1 MHGISF
7 LLNIDDILN
16 MKEFKD
22 KVAVITG
29 AASGIG
35 QGLAEKCAIEG
46 MKVVISDIDER
57 RLKRLERK
65 FKRERTQVLSV
76 VVDVSKANAVEDL
89 AKQTIE
95 TFGEVNLLFNNAGIA
110 VPNLVWEY
118 DLKEWEQVLGVNL
131 WGVIHGI
138 RTFLPIML
146 KQGNECHIVNTSSIE
161 GVISNGVGGAT
172 YGVCKHAL
180 MHLTERLAF
189 ELEENGPNIKVSVLC
204 PGFVKTNIFLS
215 ALSRISEKR
224 RKELLSSE
232 GRSEERAKEIQTL
245 MEGSPMLLPNEV
257 ADIVFQAI
265 KKEKLYIFTH
275 KDSFWKEQVKK
286 RFDAILQSFED

>member
-1 MHGISF
+1 
-7 LLNIDDILN
+7 

-22 KVAVITG
+22 KVAVVTG

-35 QGLAEKCAIEG
+35 QGLAERCAKEG
-46 MKVVISDIDER
+46 MKVVISDVDEK
-57 RLKRLERK
+57 RLRRLERK
-65 FKRERTQVLSV
+65 LNREGVPVLSV
-76 VVDVSKANAVEDL
+76 LADVSKASEVDDL
-89 AKQTIE
+89 AKKTLE
-95 TFGEVNLLFNNAGIA
+95 TFGEVHLLFNNAGIA
-110 VPNLVWEY
+110 IPNLAWEY

-131 WGVIHGI
+131 WGVLHGI
-138 RTFLPIML
+138 HTFIPIML

-161 GVISNGVGGAT
+161 GVISNRVGGAT

-180 MHLTERLAF
+180 LHLTERLAL

-215 ALSRISEKR
+215 ALNRITEDR
-224 RKELLSSE
+224 RKEILNPEE
-232 GRSEERAKEIQTL
+232 GSEERAELIKEL
-245 MEGSPMLLPNEV
+245 MESSPMLLPDEV

-275 KDSFWKEQVKK
+275 KDAFWKELVKE
-286 RFDAILQSFED
+286 RFDAILQSFDE

>member
-1 MHGISF
+1 
-7 LLNIDDILN
+7 

-35 QGLAEKCAIEG
+35 QGLAQKCAKEG
-46 MKVVISDIDER
+46 MKIVISDIDER

-65 FKRERTQVLSV
+65 LKREGKQVLSV
-76 VVDVSKANAVEDL
+76 LADVSKASAVEAL
-89 AKQTIE
+89 AKKTIE
-95 TFGEVNLLFNNAGIA
+95 IFGEVHLLFNNAGIGI
-110 VPNLVWEY
+110 PNLAWEY
-118 DLKEWEQVLGVNL
+118 DLKDWEEVLGVNL

-138 RTFLPIML
+138 HSFIPIML
-146 KQGNECHIVNTSSIE
+146 KQGNKCHIVNTSSIE
-161 GVISNGVGGAT
+161 GVISNGIGGAT

-180 MHLTERLAF
+180 VHLTERLAF
-189 ELEENGPNIKVSVLC
+189 ELEENGSNIKVSVLC

-215 ALSRISEKR
+215 ALSRVSEDR
-224 RKELLSSE
+224 RKELLSPE
-232 GRSEERAKEIQTL
+232 ERSEERVEEIQTL
-245 MEGSPMLLPNEV
+245 MEGSPMLLPDEV

-275 KDSFWKEQVKK
+275 KDSFWKERVKE
-286 RFDAILQSFED
+286 RFDAILQAFED

>member
-1 MHGISF
+1 
-7 LLNIDDILN
+7 

-35 QGLAEKCAIEG
+35 QGLAERCAKEG
-46 MKVVISDIDER
+46 MKVVISDVDEK
-57 RLKRLERK
+57 RLRRLERK
-65 FKRERTQVLSV
+65 LNREGAQVLSV
-76 VVDVSKANAVEDL
+76 LADVSRANEVEDL
-89 AKQTIE
+89 AKKTLE
-95 TFGEVNLLFNNAGIA
+95 TFGEVHLLFNNAGIA
-110 VPNLVWEY
+110 IPNLAWEY
-118 DLKEWEQVLGVNL
+118 DLKDWEQVLGVNL
-131 WGVIHGI
+131 WGVLHGI
-138 RTFLPIML
+138 HTFIPIML

-161 GVISNGVGGAT
+161 GIISNGVGGAT

-180 MHLTERLAF
+180 VHLTERLAF

-215 ALSRISEKR
+215 ALSRVTEER
-224 RKELLSSE
+224 RKEILNLDA
-232 GRSEERAKEIQTL
+232 RSEERAEEIKTF
-245 MEGSPMLLPNEV
+245 MEESPIIQPDEV

-275 KDSFWKEQVKK
+275 KDKFLKERIKE

>member
-1 MHGISF
+1 
-7 LLNIDDILN
+7 
-16 MKEFKD
+16 MKDFKN

-35 QGLAEKCAIEG
+35 QGLAERCVKEG
-46 MKVVISDIDER
+46 MKVVISDIDEK
-57 RLKRLERK
+57 RLRRLERK
-65 FKRERTQVLSV
+65 LNREGAHVLSV
-76 VVDVSKANAVEDL
+76 LADVSKAIAVEDL
-89 AKQTIE
+89 AKKTLE
-95 TFGEVNLLFNNAGIA
+95 TFGEVHLLFNNAGIA
-110 VPNLVWEY
+110 IPNLAWEY

-131 WGVIHGI
+131 WGVLHGI
-138 RTFLPIML
+138 HTFIPIML

-180 MHLTERLAF
+180 VHLTERLAL

-215 ALSRISEKR
+215 ALSRVTEKR
-224 RKELLSSE
+224 RKEILNLDA
-232 GRSEERAKEIQTL
+232 RSEERAEEIKTF
-245 MEGSPMLLPNEV
+245 MEESPIIQPDEV

-275 KDSFWKEQVKK
+275 KDKFLKERIKE